1 MTLGRNRMEFYSQ
14 RNFLVWMEGKDGGGE
29 GCLASDDD
37 ATVGLGTGG

>member
-14 RNFLVWMEGKDGGGE
+14 RNFLVWMEGKDEGGE